1 MKFKSAVTLLFSAIA
16 TQLSAAPID
25 PQNIQFIGPIGQNI
39 QTKPHH
45 TGHQSAI
52 VNTLINKLSA
62 DSPSLEVFGE
72 QVKWQPL
79 ADVNALTM
87 GGLQALKL
95 EFSTSR
101 FVQGKLTLA
110 GIEKAHVFLN
120 GQQLDGKSAYQLN
133 AVTGDHQ
140 LLIVAEQVSDWKKV
154 AVDFTGT
161 AEHDQLNFTSKST
174 KALSAKQLFD
184 APTISAISVSPD
196 ANYYVATQQHYQ
208 DNKGNAALRDTVLYN
223 EDGDIIYRLNGVRAN
238 AVSWRADSKVA
249 VFVQNKQLKTLDIKT
264 LKETVIAEDLDGAS
278 GFKYF
283 NDNTLIFSWT
293 KTAPKGDKIVKHYKG
308 LEDRWSYARNIT
320 QVYLM
325 DISTGLIQAVTE
337 HDLSHSLKDFDAKNN
352 RILATRSPKYYAAPA
367 HYMTELV
374 EFDLN
379 TNSSKVLGQYGT
391 FNDARYG
398 NDGIYVTAGAE
409 FGNGAGRALDEG
421 VLANNYDTQLFWMN
435 TQGTDIKA
443 LSKKFDPS
451 IESFKVLNNGD
462 LVLKAVD
469 EDRKKLYL
477 FDESKNKFKSLKTKM
492 DVVDKYSVADKRS
505 PVVIAAGTTAS
516 TPQKL
521 VQLNVKNNR
530 VSTLWDSQPI
540 AYKQAE
546 IATLEEFN
554 FTNSAGT
561 EIKGRV
567 YIPHGLDKNKQHP
580 ALIYYYGGTSPVSR
594 GFTGRYPFNFWATNG
609 YVVYVLQPSG
619 ATGFGQDFSAKHVN
633 DWGNRAADDIIE
645 GTNAFL
651 DAYQFVDKKRLGNLG
666 ASYGGFMTMTLAT
679 KTDMFSASISHAGIS
694 NLTSYWG
701 HGWWGYLYS
710 AEASKHSYPWN
721 NSKLYSQ
728 QSPVFNADKVKTPLL
743 LIHGDADVNVPVGE
757 SHIMYTALKML
768 NQDVELIEYKG
779 ADHQIFARDRR
790 FQWWDTMLAYFD
802 KHLKD
807 EPQWWQHMYGK

>member
-25 PQNIQFIGPIGQNI
+25 SQHIQFIGPIGQNI

-45 TGHQSAI
+45 TGHQAAI
-52 VNTLINKLSA
+52 VENLASKLTSDT
-62 DSPSLEVFGE
+62 DSLNVFGE
-72 QVKWQPL
+72 RIKWQSL

-95 EFSTSR
+95 EFSTGR
-101 FVQGKLTLA
+101 FVQGKLKLN

-120 GQQLDGKSAYQLN
+120 GQLLEGKDTYQIN

-140 LLIVAEQVSDWKKV
+140 LLVIAEQVGDWKKV
-154 AVDFTGT
+154 TVDFTGK
-161 AEHDQLNFTSKST
+161 AEHDQLTFTKKST

-184 APTISAISVSPD
+184 SPTISAISLSPNAD
-196 ANYYVATQQHYQ
+196 YYVATEQHYQ
-208 DNKGNAALRDTVLYN
+208 DNKGNSALRDTALYN
-223 EDGDIIYRLNGVRAN
+223 ENGDVVYRLSGVN
-238 AVSWRADSKVA
+238 ASAVNWRGDSKTV
-249 VFVQNKQLKTLDIKT
+249 VFVQNNQLKTLDIKS
-264 LKETVIAEDLDGAS
+264 LKETVIAEDLAGAS
-278 GFKYF
+278 GFQYF
-283 NDNTLIFSWT
+283 NDNTLIFTWT

-308 LEDRWSYARNIT
+308 LEDRWSYARNIS

-337 HDLSHSLKDFDAKNN
+337 HNLSHSLEDFDAKNN
-352 RILATRSPKYYAAPA
+352 RILATRSPQNYAAPY
-367 HYMTELV
+367 HGVRELV
-374 EFDLN
+374 EFDLTN
-379 TNSSKVLGQYGT
+379 NSSKVLGQYGT

-398 NDGIYVTAGAE
+398 KDGIYVTAGAE
-409 FGNGAGRALDEG
+409 FGNGLGRSLKEG

-435 TQGTDIKA
+435 TQGGDIKA
-443 LSKKFDPS
+443 LSKQFDPS
-451 IESFKVLNNGD
+451 IDSFQVLNNGD
-462 LVLKAVD
+462 LVLSVTD
-469 EDRKKLYL
+469 EDRKKLYF
-477 FDESKNKFKSLKTKM
+477 FDESKNKFKSLKTKL

-505 PVVIAAGTTAS
+505 PVVLATGTTAS
-516 TPQKL
+516 TPNKL
-521 VQLNVKNNR
+521 IKLSVKSNKA
-530 VSTLWDSQPI
+530 STIWDSQPI
-540 AYKQAE
+540 AYKNAE

-554 FTNSAGT
+554 FTNSVGT

-567 YIPHGLDKNKQHP
+567 YVPHGLDKNKKHP

-619 ATGFGQDFSAKHVN
+619 ATGFGQEFSAKHVN

-679 KTDMFSASISHAGIS
+679 KTDLFSASISHAGIS

-721 NSKLYSQ
+721 NSNLYSQ

-743 LIHGDADVNVPVGE
+743 LVHGDADVNVPVGE

>member
-25 PQNIQFIGPIGQNI
+25 TQYIQFIGPIGQNI

-45 TGHQSAI
+45 TGHQAAI
-52 VNTLINKLSA
+52 VKNLANKLGTDNDA
-62 DSPSLEVFGE
+62 LEVFGE
-72 QVKWQPL
+72 RIKWQPL

-95 EFSTSR
+95 EFSTGR
-101 FVQGKLTLA
+101 FVQGKLNLT

-120 GQQLDGKSAYQLN
+120 GQLLDGKNTHQIN

-140 LLIVAEQVSDWKKV
+140 LLIIAEQVSDWKKV
-154 AVDFTGT
+154 AVDFTGK
-161 AEHDQLNFTSKST
+161 AEHDQLVFTQKST

-184 APTISAISVSPD
+184 SPTISAISLSPNAD
-196 ANYYVATQQHYQ
+196 YYVATEQRYQ
-208 DNKGNAALRDTVLYN
+208 DNKGNSALRDTVLYN
-223 EDGDIIYRLNGVRAN
+223 EDGDVIYRLNGVDAN
-238 AVSWRADSKVA
+238 AVKWKSDSKSV
-249 VFVQNKQLKTLDIKT
+249 VFVQNKQLKTLDIKS
-264 LKETVIAEDLDGAS
+264 LKETVIAEDLAGAS
-278 GFKYF
+278 GFQYF
-283 NDNTLIFSWT
+283 DDNTLIFTWT

-308 LEDRWSYARNIT
+308 LEDRWSYARNIS

-337 HDLSHSLKDFDAKNN
+337 HNLSHSLEDFDAKNN
-352 RILATRSPKYYAAPA
+352 RILATRSPQNYAAPY
-367 HYMTELV
+367 HSVTELV
-374 EFDLN
+374 EFDLSN
-379 TNSSKVLGQYGT
+379 NSSKVLGQYGT
-391 FNDARYG
+391 FKDARYG
-398 NDGIYVTAGAE
+398 NDGIYVSAGAE
-409 FGNGAGRALDEG
+409 FGDGLGRSLKEG

-435 TQGTDIKA
+435 TQGRDIKA
-443 LSKKFDPS
+443 LSKQFDPS
-451 IESFKVLNNGD
+451 IDSFKVLNNGD
-462 LVLKAVD
+462 LVLKVTD

-477 FDESKNKFKSLKTKM
+477 FDESKNKFKSLKTKL

-505 PVVIAAGTTAS
+505 PVVLATGTTAS
-516 TPQKL
+516 TPNKL
-521 VQLNVKNNR
+521 IQLSVKSNKA
-530 VSTLWDSQPI
+530 STVWDSQPI
-540 AYKQAE
+540 AYKNAE

-554 FTNSAGT
+554 FTNSVGT

-567 YIPHGLDKNKQHP
+567 YVPHGLDKSKKHP

-619 ATGFGQDFSAKHVN
+619 ATGFGQEFSAKHVN

-721 NSKLYSQ
+721 NSHLYSQ

-743 LIHGDADVNVPVGE
+743 LVHGDADVNVPVGE

>member
-25 PQNIQFIGPIGQNI
+25 TQYIQFIGPIGQNI

-52 VNTLINKLSA
+52 VKNLANKLSTDNDA
-62 DSPSLEVFGE
+62 LEVFGE
-72 QVKWQPL
+72 RIKWQPL

-95 EFSTSR
+95 EFSTGR
-101 FVQGKLTLA
+101 FVQGKLNLT

-120 GQQLDGKSAYQLN
+120 GQLLDGKNTHQIS

-140 LLIVAEQVSDWKKV
+140 LLIIAEQVSDWKKV
-154 AVDFTGT
+154 AVDFTGK
-161 AEHDQLNFTSKST
+161 AEHDQLVFTQKST

-184 APTISAISVSPD
+184 SPTISAISLSPNAD
-196 ANYYVATQQHYQ
+196 YYVATEQRYQ
-208 DNKGNAALRDTVLYN
+208 DNKGNSALRDTALYN
-223 EDGDIIYRLNGVRAN
+223 EDGDVIYRLHGVNAN
-238 AVSWRADSKVA
+238 AVKWKSDSKSV
-249 VFVQNKQLKTLDIKT
+249 VFVQNKQLKTLDIKS
-264 LKETVIAEDLDGAS
+264 LKETVIAEDLAGAS
-278 GFKYF
+278 GFQYF
-283 NDNTLIFSWT
+283 DDTTLIFTWT
-293 KTAPKGDKIVKHYKG
+293 KTAPEGDKIVKHYKG
-308 LEDRWSYARNIT
+308 LEDRWSYARNIS

-337 HDLSHSLKDFDAKNN
+337 HNLSHSLEDFDAKNN
-352 RILATRSPKYYAAPA
+352 RILATRSPQNYAAPY
-367 HYMTELV
+367 HSVTELV
-374 EFDLN
+374 EFDLSN
-379 TNSSKVLGQYGT
+379 NSSKVLGQYGT
-391 FNDARYG
+391 FKDARYG
-398 NDGIYVTAGAE
+398 NDGIYVSAGAE
-409 FGNGAGRALDEG
+409 FGNGLGRSLKEG

-435 TQGTDIKA
+435 AQGRDIKA
-443 LSKKFDPS
+443 LSKQFDPS
-451 IESFKVLNNGD
+451 IDSFKVLNNGD
-462 LVLKAVD
+462 LVLKVTD

-477 FDESKNKFKSLKTKM
+477 FDESKNKFKSLKTKL

-505 PVVIAAGTTAS
+505 PVVLASGTTAS
-516 TPQKL
+516 TPNKL
-521 VQLNVKNNR
+521 IQLSVKSNKA
-530 VSTLWDSQPI
+530 STVWDSQPI
-540 AYKQAE
+540 AYKNAE

-554 FTNSAGT
+554 FTNSVGT

-567 YIPHGLDKNKQHP
+567 YVPHGLDKSKKHP

-619 ATGFGQDFSAKHVN
+619 ATGFGQEFSAKHVN

-721 NSKLYSQ
+721 NSHLYSQ

-743 LIHGDADVNVPVGE
+743 LVHGDADVNVPVGE

>member
-25 PQNIQFIGPIGQNI
+25 PQQIQFIGPIGQNI

-62 DSPSLEVFGE
+62 DNASLEVFGE
-72 QVKWQPL
+72 RIKWQPL

-95 EFSTSR
+95 EFSTTR

-120 GQQLDGKSAYQLN
+120 GQQIDGKSDYQLN

-154 AVDFTGT
+154 AVDFAGT
-161 AEHDQLNFTSKST
+161 AEHDQLNFTNKST

-208 DNKGNAALRDTVLYN
+208 DNKGNSALRDTVLYN

-238 AVSWRADSKVA
+238 AVNWRADSKVA
-249 VFVQNKQLKTLDIKT
+249 VFVQNKQLKTLDVKT
-264 LKETVIAEDLDGAS
+264 LKETAIAEDLDGAS

-337 HDLSHSLKDFDAKNN
+337 HELSHSLKDFDAKNN
-352 RILATRSPKYYAAPA
+352 RILTTRSPKYYAAPA

-391 FNDARYG
+391 FKDARYG

-409 FGNGAGRALDEG
+409 FGNGAGRTLDEG
-421 VLANNYDTQLFWMN
+421 ILSNNYDTQLFWMN
-435 TQGTDIKA
+435 TQGTDIKP
-443 LSKKFDPS
+443 LSKQFDPS

-516 TPQKL
+516 SPQKL

-530 VSTLWDSQPI
+530 ASTLWDSQPI

>member
-25 PQNIQFIGPIGQNI
+25 SQHIQFIGPIGQNI

-45 TGHQSAI
+45 TGHQTAI
-52 VNTLINKLSA
+52 VNTLVSKLSENN
-62 DSPSLEVFGE
+62 SSLEVFGE
-72 QVKWQPL
+72 EIKWQPL
-79 ADVNALTM
+79 SDVNALTM

-95 EFSTSR
+95 EFSATR
-101 FVQGKLTLA
+101 FVQGKLNLT

-120 GQQLDGKSAYQLN
+120 GQQLEGKESYSLN

-154 AVDFTGT
+154 VIDYTPN
-161 AEHDQLNFTSKST
+161 AEHDTLVFTQKST

-184 APTISAISVSPD
+184 SPTISAISLSPD
-196 ANYYVATQQHYQ
+196 ANYYVATKQQYQ
-208 DNKGNAALRDTVLYN
+208 DNKGNSALRDTVLYN
-223 EDGDIIYRLNGVRAN
+223 EDGEVVYRLNGVNAN
-238 AVSWRADSKVA
+238 GVSWREDSKA
-249 VFVQNKQLKTLDIKT
+249 VIFVQNNQLKTLDIKT
-264 LKETVIAEDLDGAS
+264 LKETVIAEDLTGAS
-278 GFKYF
+278 GFKF
-283 NDNTLIFSWT
+283 FDNNTLIFSWT

-308 LEDRWSYARNIT
+308 LEDRWSYARNIS

-337 HDLSHSLKDFDAKNN
+337 HDLSHSLEDFDAKNK
-352 RILATRSPKYYAAPA
+352 RILATRSPQHYDAPY
-367 HYMTELV
+367 HGITELV
-374 EFDLN
+374 EFDLTN
-379 TNSSKVLGQYGT
+379 NSSKVLGQYGT

-409 FGNGAGRALDEG
+409 FGNGAGRTLAQG

-435 TQGTDIKA
+435 TQGKEIKA
-443 LSKKFDPS
+443 LSKQFDPS
-451 IESFKVLNNGD
+451 IDSFKVLNNGD
-462 LVLKAVD
+462 LVLRATD

-477 FDESKNKFKSLKTKM
+477 FDESKNKFKPLKTKL
-492 DVVDKYSVADKRS
+492 DVVERYSVADKRS
-505 PVVIAAGTTAS
+505 PIIIATGTTAS

-521 VQLNVKNNR
+521 VQLSAKSNR
-530 VSTLWDSQPI
+530 ASTLWDSKPL
-540 AYKQAE
+540 AYKNAE
-546 IATLEEFN
+546 IAALEEFN

-567 YIPHGLDKNKQHP
+567 YIPHGLDKNKKHP

-619 ATGFGQDFSAKHVN
+619 ATGFGQEFSAKHVN

-651 DAYQFVDKKRLGNLG
+651 SAYQFVDKDRLGNLG

-710 AEASKHSYPWN
+710 SEASKHSYPWN

-743 LIHGDADVNVPVGE
+743 LVHGDADVNVPVGE